1 MSVSLVTA
9 LRPPA
14 AIYREEQNFG
24 WWVYAL
30 LAVMVALGCAGLGRD
45 HPARPNPV
53 PAHRGGGVEVPLAL
67 AVGLTLPAVLV
78 VGVLR
83 MTTEVTPSEVRVWYG
98 WLPTYRR
105 AVPVGGIVRADVVRY
120 RPVRDCWGWGVRK
133 GLDGE
138 IVLNARGDRGVRLTL
153 ADGSRLLIGSQR
165 PEELAAAIWRAIRPD

>member
-1 MSVSLVTA
+1 LSVSLVTT

-30 LAVMVALGCAGLGRD
+30 LALMVGLGCAGMGRG
-45 HPARPNPV
+45 HGVRANPA
-53 PAHRGGGVEVPLAL
+53 PANRWGGIEVPLGL

-83 MTTEVTPSEVRVWYG
+83 MTTEVMPVAVRVWYG

-105 AVPVGGIVRADVVRY
+105 AIPAGSILRADVVRY
-120 RPVRDCWGWGVRK
+120 RPLRDCWGWGVRR
-133 GLDGE
+133 GADGE
-138 IVLNARGDRGVRLTL
+138 LVMNARGDRGVRLTL
-153 ADGSRLLIGSQR
+153 TDGSHILIGSQR
-165 PEELAAAIWRAIRPD
+165 PDELAAAVRRAITPE